1 MAASSEIRLT
11 LRDEISSGL
20 KNIQRE
26 LVGFKRDVD
35 RLASGLGSIAAI
47 GGGAMAVDMLWNIGK
62 ASVEAQI
69 QVQRLE
75 TAFAAIYDSGSR
87 GSAQLEYLR
96 ELSAR
101 LGLEFYGTAEAAKT
115 FFASGQGTPL
125 QGQLNSIY
133 EGFSKAGAAL
143 ALSGDQMQ
151 AVFTALGQMMSKG
164 KVQAEELRGQLGEA
178 LPGAFTIAAKA
189 MGVTTAELDKMMED
203 GKLLAEDLLPKMSE
217 ALEQKYA
224 TAAENAANSL
234 QGSIN
239 RMSGAWTEFK
249 TNILDSEPVVAAL
262 QTITG
267 ALEGVNATNKLH
279 AARARAVATLRESGV
294 KPEGVWSELQ
304 IDGAGNRTEPTLYA
318 DLYSEAQIRRQ
329 METSEIARRQEA
341 LAGEYAQSQAIA
353 AEKSLGKFSSLTR
366 DAIKTTDDYKLR
378 EFDRKVGELDAA
390 WKDLQATHAGEDL
403 AHQEES
409 YKAAREKLLEDKK
422 DFQKKLAESD
432 RKAAGA
438 ARSAAVAQ
446 ADYSGE
452 LERTRRQV
460 SSLQEQLALDPSDK
474 LAAQKIA
481 IEEKYQKTL
490 SKTRE
495 ELEKQVARGTL
506 TQAEAETLKLEKDKA
521 AELQKQVDLRNAEQK
536 AAERAVQ
543 TAGEQ
548 LRFYG
553 DLSEMSGS
561 YSHELELQ
569 DVLLEAQA
577 QKYREL
583 DIPEDLVRQWKNLRK
598 LQESADPFAGAYR
611 GLARWRNEVEDAG
624 KQWEDFSYSMA
635 ASFESTTR
643 SMFDEFLSTGR
654 VTLKNFGLS
663 FSGLL
668 KNLAYQALVQP
679 IVVSVVSGV
688 QSSVYGLATGGS
700 GRAGGSGG
708 LGTLA
713 NVPVLSL
720 LPDSLTSGVGGL
732 FGGIAGGINS
742 LGASLAPSL
751 FAPSSGLAQG
761 GALYNAAIAPVM
773 GGSAAQ
779 TTLMATLGAAGTG
792 FGLGSLGGGLLAGL
806 VGLNSSGGSLGGG
819 IGGALGAGIG
829 SVVPGI
835 GTVLGG
841 VLGGALGS
849 IVGGLFGGKKK
860 DPPELYAG
868 YNLNLAEGSSY
879 VYASPADNLSPVVAQ
894 QYQDYLDSIAQ
905 QALELSSGVQTS
917 LSSINQ
923 GLSDSYTHALSEL
936 GDIKFSVMWEGEYI
950 QESTME
956 AFGEGITQKV
966 QKQLYEALAGIDV
979 APLTMAAD
987 GAVADSADELRTAIG
1002 KAVSFL
1008 GIGASLGDYQEKFTA
1023 VVGEKV
1029 LSALNG
1035 MDTTGLA
1042 LDIDKTSLEG
1052 WQTAAQ
1058 ALDSWDSVNAA
1069 IAEIIEPTAALD
1081 AQLAA
1086 ANSQFDTWLAQL
1098 RELGWQEEAIA
1109 EVEARR
1115 SDYLN
1120 AYADAARRATE
1131 QDLSLRMLALQH
1143 GSDSWDYTS
1152 ASLGFQQENELKELA
1167 TQFGTGSDIYKQTQA
1182 VQQAE
1187 AAQARLQYLQGLLEE
1202 VRQEELKELE
1212 AARQEELK
1220 GLEDAADEAERLADT
1235 FANLADTLEETRK
1248 NLWTDDSMNPVGTSF
1263 EELRGQFDDTWKKAM
1278 EGDED
1283 ALAALPGLSQEL
1295 LEQGKNEL
1303 ENQEE
1308 YTELFYAVDGKLRD
1322 AQEIAEQQEKNQ
1334 QAIHDGMQVQIA
1346 SLQQSLST
1354 QQQSLEAQQG
1364 IQLTTTQILAEMAS
1378 LQTVI
1383 ANAIA
1388 TAGAYDGGGRLDS
1401 SSGIY
1406 GSHYATE
1413 RELLQAKADA
1423 MNRGE
1428 TLAAGQTAGG
1438 WTADKVLD
1446 AIHDAGMTPGTW
1458 LDRYGRA
1465 EGFAKG
1471 GITPRHVPFWVG
1483 EEGPELVVA
1492 PQSFGVINHR
1502 ASMAL
1507 AAGRGADVDGGS
1519 LATVVQSGHAAILAQ
1534 LGTIAGF
1541 VRRSADILDRW
1552 DVSGIRTR

>member
-1 MAASSEIRLT
+1 MAASSDIRIK

-20 KNIQRE
+20 RNIQRE

-35 RLASGLGSIAAI
+35 RLSSGLGNLAAI
-47 GGGAMAVDMLWNIGK
+47 GQGAMAVDMLWNIGK
-62 ASVEAQI
+62 ASIDAQI

-75 TAFAAIYDSGSR
+75 TAFAAIYDSSTR
-87 GSAQLEYLR
+87 GGAQLEYLR
-96 ELSAR
+96 EMSAR
-101 LGLEFYGTAEAAKT
+101 LGLEFYSTAEAAKT
-115 FFASGQGTPL
+115 FFASGQGTAL
-125 QGQLNSIY
+125 TGELNSIY

-151 AVFTALGQMMSKG
+151 SVFVALGQMMSKG

-224 TAAENAANSL
+224 AAAENAANSL

-239 RMSGAWTEFK
+239 RMSSAWTEFK
-249 TNILDSEPVVAAL
+249 TNILDSEPVVASL
-262 QTITG
+262 QKITG
-267 ALEGVNATNKLH
+267 ALEHINAAKKYSARREEAIEELRAAGVEREGAPTKSSIVIFNKKIYE
-279 AARARAVATLRESGV
+279 AEGGRDSDGYSEEQIRTQMAV
-294 KPEGVWSELQ
+294 SEL
-304 IDGAGNRTEPTLYA
+304 
-318 DLYSEAQIRRQ
+318 
-329 METSEIARRQEA
+329 ARLQAA
-341 LAGEYAQSQAIA
+341 LAEEQAQAQVIA
-353 AEKSLGKFSSLTR
+353 AEKSLSKFSSLTR
-366 DAIKTTDDYKLR
+366 DVLKTTDDYKLR
-378 EFDRKVGELDAA
+378 EFDRKISELDAG
-390 WKDLQATHAGEDL
+390 WKDFQADRPGENL
-403 AHQEES
+403 AQQEAD
-409 YKAAREKLLEDKK
+409 YRAVREKLLEDKRE
-422 DFQKKLAESD
+422 FQKKLAESD
-432 RKAAGA
+432 KKAAGA

-452 LERTRRQV
+452 LERTRQQV
-460 SSLQEQLALDPSDK
+460 SSLQDQLALDPSDR

-495 ELEKQVARGTL
+495 ELEKQVARGKL

-521 AELQKQVDLRNAEQK
+521 AELQRQVDLRKAEQK

-553 DLSEMSGS
+553 ELSEMSGS

-583 DIPEDLVRQWKNLRK
+583 DIPEDLVQQWKNLRR
-598 LQESADPFAGAYR
+598 LQESSDPFAGAYR

-635 ASFESTTR
+635 ASFESATR
-643 SMFDEFLSTGR
+643 SMFNEFLATGR
-654 VTLKNFGLS
+654 VTLRNFGLS
-663 FSGLL
+663 FSSLL
-668 KNLAYQALVQP
+668 KDLAYQALVQP

-742 LGASLAPSL
+742 FGASLAPSL
-751 FAPSSGLAQG
+751 FAPSSGLAQA
-761 GALYNAAIAPVM
+761 GAMYNSMIAPAL
-773 GGSAAQ
+773 GGGTVAQ
-779 TTLMATLGAAGTG
+779 TTLMATLGAAGAG

-806 VGLNSSGGSLGGG
+806 VGLNSGGGSLGGG
-819 IGGALGAGIG
+819 IGAALGAGIG
-829 SVVPGI
+829 SIVPGL

-849 IVGGLFGGKKK
+849 VVGGLFGGGRKK

-868 YNLNLAEGSSY
+868 YSLDLLGGTTGAW
-879 VYASPADNLSPVVAQ
+879 ADPADGLSHQVAD
-894 QYQDYLDSIAQ
+894 DYEAYLESVAQ
-905 QALELSSGVQTS
+905 QALS
-917 LSSINQ
+917 LSGGVRDSLTGINSQ
-923 GLSDSYTHALSEL
+923 LSASYDNALSAL
-936 GDIKFSVMWEGEYI
+936 GKINNRVMWEGEYI
-950 QESTME
+950 TEGNLE
-956 AFGEGITQKV
+956 DFGEGLTARAQEQIYK
-966 QKQLYEALAGIDV
+966 ALAGIDLS
-979 APLTMAAD
+979 PLAIAAD
-987 GAVADSADELRTAIG
+987 GAVADSSDELQAAISG
-1002 KAVSFL
+1002 AISFL
-1008 GIGASLGDYQEKFTA
+1008 GLGASLGDYQDDFEAA
-1023 VVGEKV
+1023 VGDS
-1029 LSALNG
+1029 LLATLNTLDTSA
-1035 MDTTGLA
+1035 LA
-1042 LDIDKTSLEG
+1042 LDIDKASLEG

-1058 ALDSWDSVNAA
+1058 ALAAWDSINAA
-1069 IAEIIEPTAALD
+1069 ITEVIEPTAALD
-1081 AQLAA
+1081 QQLAA
-1086 ANSQFDTWLAQL
+1086 ANVQFDTWIAQL
-1098 RELGWQEEAIA
+1098 RELGWQESAIA

-1115 SDYLN
+1115 ADYLN

-1143 GSDSWDYTS
+1143 GSDSWEYTS

-1182 VQQAE
+1182 IQQAE

-1202 VRQEELKELE
+1202 ARQRELEELENAASE
-1212 AARQEELK
+1212 A
-1220 GLEDAADEAERLADT
+1220 GRLADT
-1235 FANLADTLEETRK
+1235 FANLADTLGETRK

-1263 EELRGQFDDTWKKAM
+1263 EDLRGQFDDTWKKAM

-1295 LEQGKNEL
+1295 LEQGKSEL
-1303 ENQEE
+1303 ANQEE
-1308 YTELFYAVDGKLRD
+1308 YAELFYAVDGKLRD
-1322 AQEIAEQQEKNQ
+1322 AQDIAEQQEKNQ
-1334 QAIHDGMQVQIA
+1334 QAIHDSMQVQIE
-1346 SLQQSLST
+1346 SLQQSLIT
-1354 QQQSLEAQQG
+1354 QQQSLATQMGMQITQQG
-1364 IQLTTTQILAEMAS
+1364 IQLTTSQILAEMGNLKAAVS
-1378 LQTVI
+1378 
-1383 ANAIA
+1383 NALA
-1388 TAGAYDGGGRLDS
+1388 TASAYDGGGRLNS

-1413 RELLQAKADA
+1413 NELLQAKLDSVS
-1423 MNRGE
+1423 N
-1428 TLAAGQTAGG
+1428 
-1438 WTADKVLD
+1438 ADKRAEGVFSAGDLRD
-1446 AIHDAGMTPGTW
+1446 YINKNGMTVQQW
-1458 LDRYGRA
+1458 YDMHGRH

-1471 GITPRHVPFWVG
+1471 GITPRHTPFWVG
-1483 EEGPELVVA
+1483 EEGPELLVA

-1507 AAGRGADVDGGS
+1507 AAGHNTDTSAP
-1519 LATVVQSGHAAILAQ
+1519 LAALVQSGHGSIIAQ
-1534 LGTIAGF
+1534 LRTIAGF

>member
-47 GGGAMAVDMLWNIGK
+47 GGRAMAVDMLWNIGK

-133 EGFSKAGAAL
+133 EGFSRAGAAL

-178 LPGAFTIAAKA
+178 LPGAFTLAAKA

-663 FSGLL
+663 FSSLL
-668 KNLAYQALVQP
+668 KDLAYQALVQP

-732 FGGIAGGINS
+732 FGGITGGINS

-779 TTLMATLGAAGTG
+779 TTLMATLGAAGAG

-806 VGLNSSGGSLGGG
+806 VGLNSGGGSLGGG

-849 IVGGLFGGKKK
+849 IVGGLFGGGKKK

-868 YNLNLAEGSSY
+868 YSLDLLGGTTGAW
-879 VYASPADNLSPVVAQ
+879 ADPADGLSNQIAD
-894 QYQDYLDSIAQ
+894 DYEAYLETVAQ
-905 QALELSSGVQTS
+905 QALS
-917 LSSINQ
+917 LSGSVRESLGGINSS
-923 GLSDSYTHALSEL
+923 LSESYDRALSEL
-936 GDIKFSVMWEGEYI
+936 GKISGWVMWEGEYI
-950 QESTME
+950 TEGNLE
-956 AFGEGITQKV
+956 AFGEGLTNRV
-966 QKQLYEALAGIDV
+966 QERIYEALAGIDV

-1008 GIGASLGDYQEKFTA
+1008 GIGASLGDYQDEFTA

-1202 VRQEELKELE
+1202 TRQN
-1212 AARQEELK
+1212 ELK

-1295 LEQGKNEL
+1295 LEQGKSEL
-1303 ENQEE
+1303 ANQEE

-1322 AQEIAEQQEKNQ
+1322 AQDIAEQQEKNQ
-1334 QAIHDGMQVQIA
+1334 QAIYDSMQMQIE
-1346 SLQQSLST
+1346 SLQQSLMM
-1354 QQQSLEAQQG
+1354 QQMELLTQQG
-1364 IQLTTTQILAEMAS
+1364 IELTTTQILSEMGNLKAAIS
-1378 LQTVI
+1378 
-1383 ANAIA
+1383 NAIA
-1388 TAGAYDGGGRLDS
+1388 AAGSLSSGGSRLS
-1401 SSGIY
+1401 SASGIY

-1413 RELLQAKADA
+1413 HDL
-1423 MNRGE
+1423 
-1428 TLAAGQTAGG
+1428 LAAKLQSLSSEQKKYYNVYTIEQL
-1438 WTADKVLD
+1438 KEYMES
-1446 AIHDAGMTPGTW
+1446 IGTNSGKW
-1458 LDRYGRA
+1458 YGDYGRA

>member
-143 ALSGDQMQ
+143 ALSGEQMQ

-178 LPGAFTIAAKA
+178 LPGAFTLAAKA

-267 ALEGVNATNKLH
+267 ALEHINAAKKYSARREEAIEELRAAGVE
-279 AARARAVATLRESGV
+279 REGMPTKSRIVIFGQEV
-294 KPEGVWSELQ
+294 YESEGGRDS
-304 IDGAGNRTEPTLYA
+304 DG
-318 DLYSEAQIRRQ
+318 YSEAQIRRQ
-329 METSEIARRQEA
+329 METSEIARRLTA
-341 LAGEYAQSQAIA
+341 LAEEQAQSQAIA

-779 TTLMATLGAAGTG
+779 TTLMATLGAAGAG

-806 VGLNSSGGSLGGG
+806 VGLNSGGGSLGGG

-868 YNLNLAEGSSY
+868 YNLDLLGGTTGAW
-879 VYASPADNLSPVVAQ
+879 ADPADGLSNQIAD
-894 QYQDYLDSIAQ
+894 DYEAYLETVAQ
-905 QALELSSGVQTS
+905 QALS
-917 LSSINQ
+917 LSGSVRESLGGINSS
-923 GLSDSYTHALSEL
+923 LSESYDRALSEL
-936 GDIKFSVMWEGEYI
+936 GKISGWVMWEGEYI
-950 QESTME
+950 TEGNLE
-956 AFGEGITQKV
+956 AFGEGLTNRV
-966 QKQLYEALAGIDV
+966 QERIYKALAGIDV

-1008 GIGASLGDYQEKFTA
+1008 GIGASLGDYQDEFTA

-1167 TQFGTGSDIYKQTQA
+1167 TQFGTGSDIYKQMQA

-1202 VRQEELKELE
+1202 TRQNELKELE

-1413 RELLQAKADA
+1413 NELLQAKLDSVS
-1423 MNRGE
+1423 N
-1428 TLAAGQTAGG
+1428 
-1438 WTADKVLD
+1438 ADKRAEGVFSVGDLRD
-1446 AIHDAGMTPGTW
+1446 YINKNGMTVQQW
-1458 LDRYGRA
+1458 YDMHGRH